1 MKIAE
6 NVEIIARKDGS
17 LITIIDGVS
26 TAETDPERIV
36 ECTQIYNGCRDLE
49 EDKRA
54 DWLKQQI
61 ADGNFTHL
69 FGDTTTA
76 TTDADKP
83 EPTPTEYLRSALQR
97 LMDFFKEFEFEPNFR
112 FVNTLAWMLTKKKK
126 SCATDYIASYFELID
141 SPYKNEVSAKIKSK
155 EFKAILADM
164 SKVAPTKTVN
174 ERFKLYYG
182 SQGTGKTTIG
192 QTESDGRCVVC
203 NASMLPADL
212 MEDFV
217 FDSGKPTFKPSSLWD
232 CMENGKAIVLDEI
245 NLLPFDSLRFLQGI
259 LDGKKEFNYK
269 GHVVHINEGFMVI
282 GTMNLSVNGMVYGL
296 PEPLVDRCMEMKKFS
311 LDAKALMG
319 AIA

>member
-1 MKIAE
+1 MKITA

-17 LITIIDGVS
+17 LITIINGAS

-36 ECTQIYNGCRDLE
+36 ECTQIYQACRDIE
-49 EDKRA
+49 EDKREA
-54 DWLKQQI
+54 WLNENI
-61 ADGNFTHL
+61 ADGKFPHL
-69 FGDTTTA
+69 FGDASSVAGTETV
-76 TTDADKP
+76 
-83 EPTPTEYLRSALQR
+83 EPTPTEYLQSALQR

-126 SCATDYIASYFELID
+126 SCATDYITSYFELID

-192 QTESDGRCVVC
+192 QGESEGRCVVC

-212 MEDFV
+212 MEDFI
-217 FDSGKPTFKPSSLWD
+217 FDEGKPSFKPSSLWE

-245 NLLPFDSLRFLQGI
+245 NLLPFDSLRFLQGV

-269 GHVVHINEGFMVI
+269 GKTVHIKSGFMVI

>member
-1 MKIAE
+1 MKISA

-17 LITIIDGVS
+17 LITIINGVS

-36 ECTQIYNGCRDLE
+36 ECTQIYQACRDIE
-49 EDKRA
+49 EDKREA
-54 DWLKQQI
+54 WLNENV
-61 ADGNFTHL
+61 ADGKFPHL
-69 FGDTTTA
+69 FGDA
-76 TTDADKP
+76 PSVAEAEKV
-83 EPTPTEYLRSALQR
+83 EPTPTEYLQSALQR

-192 QTESDGRCVVC
+192 QTESDGRCIVC

-212 MEDFV
+212 MEDFI
-217 FDSGKPTFKPSSLWD
+217 FDEGKPSFKPSSLWD

-269 GHVVHINEGFMVI
+269 GKTVHINSGFMVI

>member
-1 MKIAE
+1 MKITA

-17 LITIIDGVS
+17 LITIINGAS

-36 ECTQIYNGCRDLE
+36 ECTQIYQACRDIE
-49 EDKRA
+49 EDKREA
-54 DWLKQQI
+54 WLNENI
-61 ADGNFTHL
+61 ADGKFPHL
-69 FGDTTTA
+69 FGDASSVAGTETV
-76 TTDADKP
+76 
-83 EPTPTEYLRSALQR
+83 EPTPTEYLQSALQR

-112 FVNTLAWMLTKKKK
+112 FTNTLARMLTISKTK
-126 SCATDYIASYFELID
+126 AQDYITSYFELID
-141 SPYKNEVSAKIKSK
+141 SPYKNEVRAKITSK
-155 EFKAILADM
+155 EFKMILDDM
-164 SKVAPTKTVN
+164 SLVPPTKTVN

-192 QTESDGRCVVC
+192 QSESEGRCVVC

-212 MEDFV
+212 MEDFI
-217 FDSGKPTFKPSSLWD
+217 FDEGKPSFKPSSLWE

-296 PEPLVDRCMEMKKFS
+296 PEPLVDRCAEMKKF
-311 LDAKALMG
+311 ALSAEQLMN
-319 AIA
+319 AII

>member
-1 MKIAE
+1 MKIAK
-6 NVEIIARKDGS
+6 NVEIIKRKGGSMISIINGESKAEVDPARITALNEIYDGARALDES
-17 LITIIDGVS
+17 KREAWL
-26 TAETDPERIV
+26 
-36 ECTQIYNGCRDLE
+36 NG
-49 EDKRA
+49 
-54 DWLKQQI
+54 QI
-61 ADGNFTHL
+61 AGGKWSEI
-69 FGDTTTA
+69 FGEGA
-76 TTDADKP
+76 TSADDFNSPAPSAMEKVQ
-83 EPTPTEYLRSALQR
+83 SALQR

-112 FVNTLAWMLTKKKK
+112 FTNTLARMLTENTQR
-126 SCATDYIASYFELID
+126 AQDYIASYFELID
-141 SPYKNEVSAKIKSK
+141 SPYKNEVRAKITSK
-155 EFKAILADM
+155 EFKLILDDM
-164 SKVAPTKTVN
+164 SALPPTKTVN

-192 QTESDGRCVVC
+192 QEESDGRCVVC

-217 FDSGKPTFKPSSLWD
+217 FDGGKPTFKPSSLWD

-296 PEPLVDRCMEMKKFS
+296 PEPLVDRCAEMKKFVLS
-311 LDAKALMG
+311 ADQLMN
-319 AIA
+319 AVI

>member
-1 MKIAE
+1 MKISA

-17 LITIIDGVS
+17 LITIINGAS
-26 TAETDPERIV
+26 TAETDPDRIV
-36 ECTQIYNGCRDLE
+36 ECTQIYQACRDME
-49 EDKRA
+49 EDKREA
-54 DWLKQQI
+54 WLNEQI
-61 ADGNFTHL
+61 ADGKFPYL
-69 FGDTTTA
+69 FGDAPSVAETE
-76 TTDADKP
+76 KV
-83 EPTPTEYLRSALQR
+83 EPTPTEYLQSALQR

-192 QTESDGRCVVC
+192 QTESDGRCIVC

-212 MEDFV
+212 MEDFI
-217 FDSGKPTFKPSSLWD
+217 FDEGKPSFKPSSLWD

-282 GTMNLSVNGMVYGL
+282 GTLNLSVNGMVYGL
-296 PEPLVDRCMEMKKFS
+296 PEPLVDRCAEMKKFTLS
-311 LDAKALMG
+311 AEQLMN
-319 AIA
+319 AII

>member
-1 MKIAE
+1 MKITA

-17 LITIIDGVS
+17 LITIINGAS

-36 ECTQIYNGCRDLE
+36 ECTQIYQACRDIE
-49 EDKRA
+49 EDKREA
-54 DWLKQQI
+54 WLNENI
-61 ADGNFTHL
+61 TDGKFPHL
-69 FGDTTTA
+69 FGDASSVAGTETV
-76 TTDADKP
+76 
-83 EPTPTEYLRSALQR
+83 EPTPTEYLQSALQR

-126 SCATDYIASYFELID
+126 SCATDYITSYFELID

-192 QTESDGRCVVC
+192 QSESEGRCVVC

-212 MEDFV
+212 MEDFI
-217 FDSGKPTFKPSSLWD
+217 FDEGKPSFKPSSLWE

-282 GTMNLSVNGMVYGL
+282 GTMNLSVNGMIYGL
-296 PEPLVDRCMEMKKFS
+296 PEPLVDRCAEMKKFS
-311 LDAKALMG
+311 LSAEQLMN
-319 AIA
+319 AII

>member
-1 MKIAE
+1 MKITA

-17 LITIIDGVS
+17 LITIINGVS

-36 ECTQIYNGCRDLE
+36 ECTQIYQACRDME
-49 EDKRA
+49 ENKREA
-54 DWLKQQI
+54 WLNENV
-61 ADGNFTHL
+61 ADGKFPHL
-69 FGDTTTA
+69 FGDAPSVAETE
-76 TTDADKP
+76 KV
-83 EPTPTEYLRSALQR
+83 EPTPTEYLQSALQR

-192 QTESDGRCVVC
+192 QTESDGRCIVC

-217 FDSGKPTFKPSSLWD
+217 FDEGKPSFKPSSLWE

-269 GHVVHINEGFMVI
+269 GKTVHINSGFMVI

>member
-1 MKIAE
+1 MKISA

-17 LITIIDGVS
+17 LITIINGVS
-26 TAETDPERIV
+26 TAETDSERIV
-36 ECTQIYNGCRDLE
+36 ECTQIYQACRDME
-49 EDKRA
+49 EDKREA
-54 DWLKQQI
+54 WLNENV
-61 ADGNFTHL
+61 ADGKFPHL
-69 FGDTTTA
+69 FGDASSVAETE
-76 TTDADKP
+76 KV
-83 EPTPTEYLRSALQR
+83 EPTPTEYLQSALQR

-192 QTESDGRCVVC
+192 QGESEGRCVVC

-212 MEDFV
+212 MEDFI
-217 FDSGKPTFKPSSLWD
+217 FDEGKPSFKPSSLWD

-245 NLLPFDSLRFLQGI
+245 NLLPFDSLRFLQGV

-269 GHVVHINEGFMVI
+269 GKTVHINSGFMVI

>member
-1 MKIAE
+1 MKITA

-17 LITIIDGVS
+17 LITIINGAS

-36 ECTQIYNGCRDLE
+36 ECTQIYQACRDIE
-49 EDKRA
+49 EDKREA
-54 DWLKQQI
+54 WLNENI
-61 ADGNFTHL
+61 ADGKFPHL
-69 FGDTTTA
+69 FGDASSVAGTETV
-76 TTDADKP
+76 
-83 EPTPTEYLRSALQR
+83 EPTPTEYLQSALQR

-126 SCATDYIASYFELID
+126 SCATDYITSYFELID

-192 QTESDGRCVVC
+192 QSESEGRCVVC

-212 MEDFV
+212 MEDFI
-217 FDSGKPTFKPSSLWD
+217 FDEGKPSFKPSSLWE
-232 CMENGKAIVLDEI
+232 CMEKGKAIVLDEI
-245 NLLPFDSLRFLQGI
+245 NLLPFDSLRFLQGV

-269 GHVVHINEGFMVI
+269 GKTVHINSGFMVI

>member
-1 MKIAE
+1 MKITA

-17 LITIIDGVS
+17 LITIINGAS

-36 ECTQIYNGCRDLE
+36 ECTQIYQACRDIE
-49 EDKRA
+49 EDEREA
-54 DWLKQQI
+54 WLNENI
-61 ADGNFTHL
+61 ADGKFPHL
-69 FGDTTTA
+69 FGDASSVAGTETV
-76 TTDADKP
+76 
-83 EPTPTEYLRSALQR
+83 EPTPTEYLQSALQR

-112 FVNTLAWMLTKKKK
+112 FTNTLARMLTISKTK
-126 SCATDYIASYFELID
+126 AQDYITSYFELID
-141 SPYKNEVSAKIKSK
+141 SPYKNEVRAKITSK
-155 EFKAILADM
+155 EFKMILDDM
-164 SKVAPTKTVN
+164 SLVPPTKTVN

-192 QTESDGRCVVC
+192 QSESEGRCVVC

-212 MEDFV
+212 MEDFI
-217 FDSGKPTFKPSSLWD
+217 FDEGKPSFKPSSLWE

-245 NLLPFDSLRFLQGI
+245 NLLPFDSLRFLQGV

-269 GHVVHINEGFMVI
+269 GKTVHINSGFMVI

>member
-1 MKIAE
+1 MKITA

-17 LITIIDGVS
+17 LITIINGAS

-36 ECTQIYNGCRDLE
+36 ECTQIYQACRDIE
-49 EDKRA
+49 EDKREA
-54 DWLKQQI
+54 WLNENI
-61 ADGNFTHL
+61 ADGKFPHL
-69 FGDTTTA
+69 FGDASSVTGTETV
-76 TTDADKP
+76 
-83 EPTPTEYLRSALQR
+83 EPTPTEYLQSALQR

-126 SCATDYIASYFELID
+126 SCATDYITSYFELID

-192 QTESDGRCVVC
+192 QGESEGRCVVC

-212 MEDFV
+212 MEDFI
-217 FDSGKPTFKPSSLWD
+217 FDDGKPSFKPSSLWE

-269 GHVVHINEGFMVI
+269 GKTVHINSGFMVI

>member
-1 MKIAE
+1 MKITA

-17 LITIIDGVS
+17 LITIINGAS

-36 ECTQIYNGCRDLE
+36 ECTQIYQACRDIE
-49 EDKRA
+49 EDKREA
-54 DWLKQQI
+54 WLNENI
-61 ADGNFTHL
+61 ADGKFPHL
-69 FGDTTTA
+69 LGGASSVAGTETV
-76 TTDADKP
+76 
-83 EPTPTEYLRSALQR
+83 EPTPTEYLQSALQR

-126 SCATDYIASYFELID
+126 SCATDYITSYFELID

-192 QTESDGRCVVC
+192 QSESDGRCIVC

-217 FDSGKPTFKPSSLWD
+217 FDAGKPSFTPSMLWN
-232 CMENGKAIVLDEI
+232 CMEEGKAIVLDEI
-245 NLLPFDSLRFLQGI
+245 NLLPFDSLRFLQGV

-269 GHVVHINEGFMVI
+269 GKTVHIKSGFMVI

>member
-1 MKIAE
+1 MKISA

-17 LITIIDGVS
+17 LITIINGVS
-26 TAETDPERIV
+26 TAETDSERIV
-36 ECTQIYNGCRDLE
+36 ECTQIYQACRDME
-49 EDKRA
+49 EDKREA
-54 DWLKQQI
+54 WLNENI
-61 ADGNFTHL
+61 ADGKFPHL
-69 FGDTTTA
+69 FGDASSVGETE
-76 TTDADKP
+76 KV
-83 EPTPTEYLRSALQR
+83 EPTPTEYLQSALQR

-192 QTESDGRCVVC
+192 QTESDGRCIVC

-217 FDSGKPTFKPSSLWD
+217 FDSGKPSFTPSMLWN
-232 CMENGKAIVLDEI
+232 CMEDGKAIVLDEI
-245 NLLPFDSLRFLQGI
+245 NLLPFDSLRFLQGV

-269 GHVVHINEGFMVI
+269 GKTVHINSGFMVI

>member
-1 MKIAE
+1 MKITA

-17 LITIIDGVS
+17 LITIINGAS

-36 ECTQIYNGCRDLE
+36 ECTQIYQACRDIE
-49 EDKRA
+49 EDKREA
-54 DWLKQQI
+54 WLNENI
-61 ADGNFTHL
+61 ADGKFPHL
-69 FGDTTTA
+69 FGDASSVAGTETV
-76 TTDADKP
+76 
-83 EPTPTEYLRSALQR
+83 EPTPTEYLQSALQR

-126 SCATDYIASYFELID
+126 SCATDYITSYFELID

-192 QTESDGRCVVC
+192 QTESDGRCIVC

-217 FDSGKPTFKPSSLWD
+217 FDAGKPSFPPSMLWN
-232 CMENGKAIVLDEI
+232 CMEEGKAIVLDEI
-245 NLLPFDSLRFLQGI
+245 NLLPFDSLRFLQGV

-269 GHVVHINEGFMVI
+269 GKTVHINSGFMVI

>member
-1 MKIAE
+1 MKITA

-17 LITIIDGVS
+17 LITIINGAS

-36 ECTQIYNGCRDLE
+36 ECTQIYQACRDIE
-49 EDKRA
+49 EDKREA
-54 DWLKQQI
+54 WLNENI
-61 ADGNFTHL
+61 ADGKFPHL
-69 FGDTTTA
+69 FGDASSTA
-76 TTDADKP
+76 GSETV
-83 EPTPTEYLRSALQR
+83 EPTPTEYLQSALQR

-126 SCATDYIASYFELID
+126 SCATDYITSYFELID

-192 QTESDGRCVVC
+192 QSESEGRCVVC

-212 MEDFV
+212 MEDFI
-217 FDSGKPTFKPSSLWD
+217 FDEGKPSFKPSSLWE

-245 NLLPFDSLRFLQGI
+245 NLLPFDSLRFLQGV

-269 GHVVHINEGFMVI
+269 GKTVHINSGFMVI

>member
-1 MKIAE
+1 MKITA

-17 LITIIDGVS
+17 LITIINGAS

-36 ECTQIYNGCRDLE
+36 ECTQIYQACRDIE
-49 EDKRA
+49 EDKREA
-54 DWLKQQI
+54 WLNENI
-61 ADGNFTHL
+61 ADGKFPHL
-69 FGDTTTA
+69 FGDASSVAGTEA
-76 TTDADKP
+76 V
-83 EPTPTEYLRSALQR
+83 EPTPTEYLQSALQR

-126 SCATDYIASYFELID
+126 SCATDYITSYFELID

-192 QTESDGRCVVC
+192 QSESEGRCVVC

-212 MEDFV
+212 MEDFI
-217 FDSGKPTFKPSSLWD
+217 FDEGKPSFKPSSLWE

-245 NLLPFDSLRFLQGI
+245 NLLPFDSLRFLQGV

-269 GHVVHINEGFMVI
+269 GKTVHINSGFMVI

>member
-1 MKIAE
+1 MKIAK
-6 NVEIIARKDGS
+6 NVEIIKRKGGSMISIINGESKAEIDPARITALNEIYDGARALDES
-17 LITIIDGVS
+17 
-26 TAETDPERIV
+26 
-36 ECTQIYNGCRDLE
+36 
-49 EDKRA
+49 KREA
-54 DWLKQQI
+54 WLNEQI
-61 ADGNFTHL
+61 ASGKWSEVFGEGATSADNFNSPAPS
-69 FGDTTTA
+69 A
-76 TTDADKP
+76 TEKVQ
-83 EPTPTEYLRSALQR
+83 SALQR

-112 FVNTLAWMLTKKKK
+112 FTNTLARMLTVNAQK
-126 SCATDYIASYFELID
+126 AQDYIASYFELID
-141 SPYKNEVSAKIKSK
+141 SPYKNEVRAKITSK
-155 EFKAILADM
+155 EFKLILDDM
-164 SKVAPTKTVN
+164 SALPPTKVVN

-217 FDSGKPTFKPSSLWD
+217 FDGGKPTFKPSSLWD

-296 PEPLVDRCMEMKKFS
+296 PEPLVDRCAEMKKF
-311 LDAKALMG
+311 ALSADQLMN
-319 AIA
+319 AVI

>member
-1 MKIAE
+1 MKIAK
-6 NVEIIARKDGS
+6 NVEIIKRKGGSMISIINGESKAEIDPARITALNEIYDGARALDES
-17 LITIIDGVS
+17 
-26 TAETDPERIV
+26 
-36 ECTQIYNGCRDLE
+36 
-49 EDKRA
+49 KREA
-54 DWLKQQI
+54 WLNEQI
-61 ADGNFTHL
+61 ASGKWSEVFGEGATSADNFNSPAPS
-69 FGDTTTA
+69 A
-76 TTDADKP
+76 TEKVQ
-83 EPTPTEYLRSALQR
+83 SALQR

-112 FVNTLAWMLTKKKK
+112 FTNTLARMLTVNAQK
-126 SCATDYIASYFELID
+126 AQDYIASYFELID
-141 SPYKNEVSAKIKSK
+141 SPYKNEVRAKITSK
-155 EFKAILADM
+155 EFKLILDDM
-164 SKVAPTKTVN
+164 SALPPTKVVN

-296 PEPLVDRCMEMKKFS
+296 PEPLVDRCAEMKKFS
-311 LDAKALMG
+311 LSADQLMS
-319 AIA
+319 AVI

>member
-1 MKIAE
+1 MKITA

-17 LITIIDGVS
+17 LITIINGAS

-36 ECTQIYNGCRDLE
+36 ECTQIYQACRDIE
-49 EDKRA
+49 EDKREA
-54 DWLKQQI
+54 WLNENI
-61 ADGNFTHL
+61 ADGKFPHL
-69 FGDTTTA
+69 FGDASSVAGTETV
-76 TTDADKP
+76 
-83 EPTPTEYLRSALQR
+83 EPTPTEYLQSALQR

-126 SCATDYIASYFELID
+126 SCATDYITSYFELID

-192 QTESDGRCVVC
+192 QSESEGRCVVC

-212 MEDFV
+212 MEDFI
-217 FDSGKPTFKPSSLWD
+217 FDEGKPSFKPSSLWE

-245 NLLPFDSLRFLQGI
+245 NLLPFDSLRFLQGV

-269 GHVVHINEGFMVI
+269 GKTVHINSGFMVI
-282 GTMNLSVNGMVYGL
+282 GTMNLSVNGMIYGL

>member
-1 MKIAE
+1 MKITA

-17 LITIIDGVS
+17 LITIINGAS

-36 ECTQIYNGCRDLE
+36 ECTQIYQACRDIE
-49 EDKRA
+49 EDKREA
-54 DWLKQQI
+54 WLNENI
-61 ADGNFTHL
+61 ADGKFPHL
-69 FGDTTTA
+69 FGDASSVTGA
-76 TTDADKP
+76 EAV
-83 EPTPTEYLRSALQR
+83 EPTPTEYLQSALQR

-126 SCATDYIASYFELID
+126 SCATDYITSYFELID

-192 QTESDGRCVVC
+192 QSESEGRCVVC

-212 MEDFV
+212 MEDFI
-217 FDSGKPTFKPSSLWD
+217 FDEGKPSFKPSSLWE

-245 NLLPFDSLRFLQGI
+245 NLLPFDSLRFLQGV

-269 GHVVHINEGFMVI
+269 GKTVHINSGFMVI

>member
-1 MKIAE
+1 MKITA

-17 LITIIDGVS
+17 LITIINGAS

-36 ECTQIYNGCRDLE
+36 ECTQIYQACRDIE
-49 EDKRA
+49 EDKREA
-54 DWLKQQI
+54 WLNENI
-61 ADGNFTHL
+61 ADGKFPHL
-69 FGDTTTA
+69 FGDASSVAGTETV
-76 TTDADKP
+76 
-83 EPTPTEYLRSALQR
+83 EPTPTEYLQSALQR

-126 SCATDYIASYFELID
+126 SCATDYITSYFELID

-174 ERFKLYYG
+174 ERLKLYYG

-192 QTESDGRCVVC
+192 QTESDGRCIVC

-217 FDSGKPTFKPSSLWD
+217 FDAGKPSFTPSMLWN
-232 CMENGKAIVLDEI
+232 CMEEGKAIVLDEI

-296 PEPLVDRCMEMKKFS
+296 PEPLVDRCAEMKKF
-311 LDAKALMG
+311 ALSAEQLMN
-319 AIA
+319 AII

>member
-1 MKIAE
+1 MKIAK
-6 NVEIIARKDGS
+6 NVEIIKRKGGSMISIINSESKAEIDPARITALNEIYDGARALDES
-17 LITIIDGVS
+17 
-26 TAETDPERIV
+26 
-36 ECTQIYNGCRDLE
+36 
-49 EDKRA
+49 KREA
-54 DWLKQQI
+54 WLNEQI
-61 ADGNFTHL
+61 ASGKWSEVFGEGATSADNFNSPAPS
-69 FGDTTTA
+69 A
-76 TTDADKP
+76 TEKVQ
-83 EPTPTEYLRSALQR
+83 SALQR

-112 FVNTLAWMLTKKKK
+112 FTNTLARMLTVNAQK
-126 SCATDYIASYFELID
+126 AQDYIASYFELID
-141 SPYKNEVSAKIKSK
+141 SPYKNEVRAKITSK
-155 EFKAILADM
+155 EFKLILDDM
-164 SKVAPTKTVN
+164 SALPPTKVVN

-217 FDSGKPTFKPSSLWD
+217 FDGGKPTFKPSSLWD

-296 PEPLVDRCMEMKKFS
+296 PEPLVDRCAEMKKF
-311 LDAKALMG
+311 ALSADQLMN
-319 AIA
+319 AVI

>member
-1 MKIAE
+1 MKITA

-17 LITIIDGVS
+17 LITIINGVS

-36 ECTQIYNGCRDLE
+36 ECTQIYQACRDME
-49 EDKRA
+49 ENKREA
-54 DWLKQQI
+54 WLNENV
-61 ADGNFTHL
+61 ADGKFPHL
-69 FGDTTTA
+69 FGDAPSVAETE
-76 TTDADKP
+76 KV
-83 EPTPTEYLRSALQR
+83 EPTPTEYLQSALQR

-192 QTESDGRCVVC
+192 QTESDGRCIVC

-217 FDSGKPTFKPSSLWD
+217 FDEGKPSFKPSSLWE

-245 NLLPFDSLRFLQGI
+245 NLLPFDSLRFLQGV

-296 PEPLVDRCMEMKKFS
+296 PEPLVDRCAEMKKF
-311 LDAKALMG
+311 ALSAEQLMN
-319 AIA
+319 AII